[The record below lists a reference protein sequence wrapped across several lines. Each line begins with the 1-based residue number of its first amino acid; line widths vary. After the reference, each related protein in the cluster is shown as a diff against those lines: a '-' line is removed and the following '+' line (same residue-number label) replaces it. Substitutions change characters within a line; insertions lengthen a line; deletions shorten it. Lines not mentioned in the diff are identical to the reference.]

1 MEALDVWDNT
11 AILTAVKMM
20 NAIRTPLSWVPLLET
35 QMQEW
40 EAMIAGAA
48 ASAGVDITLRM
59 RPSKDVVEDAEEK
72 GA

>member
-1 MEALDVWDNT
+1 METQDVWDNT
-11 AILTAVKMM
+11 AVLTAVKMM

-48 ASAGVDITLRM
+48 EAAGVDITLRI

>member
-1 MEALDVWDNT
+1 MEAEDVWDNT
-11 AILTAVKMM
+11 AVLAAVKMM
-20 NAIRTPLSWVPLLET
+20 NAIRAPLSWVPLLET

-48 ASAGVDITLRM
+48 ATAGVDVNLRI